1 MLEYFM
7 YQEQRS
13 QRKNIRMETEIMWT
27 AESHWSG
34 FHDMKTGTVVSAAQ
48 RIEHWVVTHCK
59 ISSVSLFL
67 EQTDL
72 GGSQVTSYSMSIL
85 YLGNVINLFV
95 HVCSLHICSHKYIY
109 YYTSLKSLWSISL
122 FYTWIDF
129 SSRVL
134 FFFKLILYT

>member
-1 MLEYFM
+1 MLECFM

-59 ISSVSLFL
+59 MFL

-72 GGSQVTSYSMSIL
+72 GGSLVTSYSMSIP